1 MSTPTEKQS
10 HPHSHTDGDGHVCWG
25 AHEAH
30 AQHHRLEVTSLG
42 ASYREVIALQ
52 NLEFATE
59 CGRSLALVG
68 PNGAGKSTLLK
79 CLAGLIRP
87 DTGKI
92 IWRGRTLTCS
102 SREIAYLPQ
111 RGDIDWNFPV
121 TVRGLVEM
129 GRYPSA
135 GWWRRFSKHDGEIVQ
150 RALSAMQ
157 LLDLQERQISALSGG
172 QQQRAF
178 IARALAQEAHVLLL
192 DEPFTGLDKPA
203 QDTLASLFRDLTREG
218 RLLIASHHDLQ
229 TVANIF
235 DDVLLL
241 RQGRQ
246 LAFGPVATAFTPAT
260 IATAYEV
267 AQPLTAN
274 SLTL

>member
-1 MSTPTEKQS
+1 VVSASAHE
-10 HPHSHTDGDGHVCWG
+10 HPHTHGDGHVCWG
-25 AHEAH
+25 AHEGH
-30 AQHHRLEVTSLG
+30 PHHHRLEVTGLS
-42 ASYREVIALQ
+42 ASYREVKALQ
-52 NLEFATE
+52 DVAFATE
-59 CGRSLALVG
+59 CSRSLALIG

-79 CLAGLIRP
+79 CLAGLIQP
-87 DTGKI
+87 DAGKI

-111 RGDIDWNFPV
+111 RGDIDWNFPI

-129 GRYPSA
+129 GRYPST
-135 GWWRRFSKHDGEIVQ
+135 GWWRRYGRHDAEIVQ
-150 RALSAMQ
+150 RALTSME

-192 DEPFTGLDKPA
+192 DEPFSGLDKPA
-203 QDTLASLFRDLTREG
+203 HDTLSSLFRDLTREG

-229 TVANIF
+229 TVANNF

-241 RQGRQ
+241 KAGRPIS
-246 LAFGPVATAFTPAT
+246 FGPVKESFTQSNISEAYATP
-260 IATAYEV
+260 
-267 AQPLTAN
+267 
-274 SLTL
+274 SLT